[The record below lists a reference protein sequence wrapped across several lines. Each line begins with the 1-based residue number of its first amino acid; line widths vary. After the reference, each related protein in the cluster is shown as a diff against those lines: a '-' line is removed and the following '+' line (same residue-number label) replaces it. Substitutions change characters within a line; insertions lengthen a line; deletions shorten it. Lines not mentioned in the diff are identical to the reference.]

1 MDLEK
6 EVKKIKERNKKVEQ
20 DKAWETSWTRRIII
34 TIMTYIVV
42 TSLFVVAK
50 LPNPYI
56 NSMVPSLA
64 FLLSTSSLHLFK
76 KMWKN

>member
-34 TIMTYIVV
+34 TIMTYVVV